1 MKIREALLF
10 IFVMSLLYLFF
21 WPVPVNPVVWKP
33 PYSPA
38 MEGVYVPNSTLSQA
52 EILGEGDGIGP
63 EDVAVDAEG
72 NIYAGFEEGVIMRY
86 KHDGSGGES
95 FAQTGGRPLGL
106 DFDTAGNLIVAD
118 ALMGLLS
125 IDPNGQITVLT
136 SGASGVKFGF
146 ADDVD
151 VADDGTIYFSDASS
165 KIDITDYRHDI
176 VEHRPYG
183 GLYAYDPI
191 NERTYLVED
200 RMFFANGVAVS
211 PDGNFVLVN
220 ETSEYRV
227 RKVWVKGSKQGRSKI
242 LLDGLPGF
250 PDGISSNGKG
260 VYWIAL
266 PSRRQAIIDNLSDNP
281 LLRKMILRLPEAI
294 QPAPERYGF
303 VLGIDGD
310 GNIVHN
316 LQDPS
321 PESFS
326 PITSVEEHGGMLY
339 LGSLTYSGFARI
351 RAPESE

>member
-1 MKIREALLF
+1 MRKSKSPCIPSGTFEGQPIR
-10 IFVMSLLYLFF
+10 Y
-21 WPVPVNPVVWKP
+21 
-33 PYSPA
+33 
-38 MEGVYVPNSTLSQA
+38 
-52 EILGEGDGIGP
+52 
-63 EDVAVDAEG
+63 
-72 NIYAGFEEGVIMRY
+72 
-86 KHDGSGGES
+86 
-95 FAQTGGRPLGL
+95 
-106 DFDTAGNLIVAD
+106 
-118 ALMGLLS
+118 
-125 IDPNGQITVLT
+125 
-136 SGASGVKFGF
+136 

-165 KIDITDYRHDI
+165 KTGITDYRHDI

-183 GLYAYDPI
+183 GLYAYDPED
-191 NERTYLVED
+191 ERTYLVED

-211 PDGNFVLVN
+211 PDGSFVLVN

-303 VLGIDGD
+303 VLGIDGE

-339 LGSLTYSGFARI
+339 LGSLTYSGFARV